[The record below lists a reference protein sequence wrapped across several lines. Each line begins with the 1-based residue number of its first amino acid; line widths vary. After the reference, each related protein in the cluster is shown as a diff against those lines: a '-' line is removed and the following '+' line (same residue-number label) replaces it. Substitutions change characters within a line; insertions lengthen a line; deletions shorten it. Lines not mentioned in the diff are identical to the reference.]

1 MESIS
6 ASERQEMI
14 SRISHEALHLEL
26 RDRYAMD
33 TEILARWKAGERDE
47 VLASVKP
54 WCDEVRAGVAAG
66 KTYRRASVVSEPLSE
81 YQRFC
86 IEANAVKVEA
96 GEDIRIVPRRLLSA
110 IAVPGNDF
118 WLLDRQVVV
127 FGIFSGDDERVD
139 IQRTAEPAVVDFC
152 LRAFE
157 SIWAQGTPQPEYELI

>member
-14 SRISHEALHLEL
+14 SRITHEALHLEL

-33 TEILARWKAGERDE
+33 AEVIARWQAGERDE
-47 VLASVKP
+47 VFASVKP

-66 KTYRRASVVSEPLSE
+66 KTYRRASVVSEPLSV

-86 IEANAVKVEA
+86 VAANAVKVEA
-96 GEDIRIVPRRLLSA
+96 GEDIRVVPRRLLSA
-110 IAVPGNDF
+110 IGVPGNDF
-118 WLLDRQVVV
+118 WLLDRRVVV

-139 IQRTAEPAVVDFC
+139 IQWTEEHAVVGFC

-157 SIWAQGTPQPEYELI
+157 SIWALGIPQPEYELI